1 MGGVWHISR
10 IMVRYFMFSRALLV
24 AGLCAALSSVASAE
38 TVTVKYRGP
47 VPLDTFECAT
57 VDRSG
62 LVQRVCYDAVKQYLV
77 ILLKGTYYHYCEIGQ
92 GTVDALLGA
101 ESMGRYF
108 NASIRG
114 SGSDGPFD
122 CRTHRVPVY

>member
-1 MGGVWHISR
+1 
-10 IMVRYFMFSRALLV
+10 MFSRILLV
-24 AGLCAALSSVASAE
+24 AGLYATLSSVATAE

-47 VPLDTFECAT
+47 VPLDTFACAT
-57 VDRSG
+57 VDRSS
-62 LVQRVCYDAVKQYLV
+62 LVERVCYDGAQRYMV

-92 GTVDALLGA
+92 GTVDALLAA

-108 NASIRG
+108 NANIRG

-122 CRTHRVPVY
+122 CRTHRLPGY

>member
-1 MGGVWHISR
+1 
-10 IMVRYFMFSRALLV
+10 MFSRAFLV
-24 AGLCAALSSVASAE
+24 TWIYAALSGTAIAE
-38 TVTVKYRGP
+38 TISVKYRGP

-57 VDRSG
+57 IDHSS
-62 LVQRVCYDAVKQYLV
+62 LVERVCYDAAQQYMV

-92 GTVDALLGA
+92 GTVDSLLA
-101 ESMGRYF
+101 ADSMGRYF
-108 NASIRG
+108 SANIKG